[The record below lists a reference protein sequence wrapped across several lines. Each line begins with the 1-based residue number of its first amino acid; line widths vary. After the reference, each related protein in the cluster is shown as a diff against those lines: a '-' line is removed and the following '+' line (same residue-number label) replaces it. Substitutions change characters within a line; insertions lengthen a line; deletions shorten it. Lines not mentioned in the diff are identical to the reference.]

1 MCCSI
6 YGVWCTKIVV
16 LWYGAVWSVLS
27 SCPRLLITVYV
38 ASHRYATIDIP

>member
-6 YGVWCTKIVV
+6 MVCGCTKIVV

-27 SCPRLLITVYV
+27 SYPRLLITVYV